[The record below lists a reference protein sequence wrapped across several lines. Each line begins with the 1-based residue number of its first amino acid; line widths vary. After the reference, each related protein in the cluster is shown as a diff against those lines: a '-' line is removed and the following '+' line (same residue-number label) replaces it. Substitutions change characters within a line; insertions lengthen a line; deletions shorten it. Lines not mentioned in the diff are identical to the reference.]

1 MKNLWSIAK
10 RELQGYFVSPI
21 AYIVGAIFLLFSG
34 LFFYLGVLQ
43 YEYYSNYSQQMMSYG
58 GSGQMPNVNQ
68 VVFTFYFFW
77 LQLILILIIPL
88 LTMKLFAEEKRTGTE
103 ELLLTSPL
111 SVGQIVGGKFLAS
124 LLFFL
129 VLLLLSGLSVL
140 FSFLYGNPEL
150 LPILSGYLGLLL
162 VGAAFV
168 SLGLLFS
175 ALTENQ
181 IISAVLT
188 FGTLLIL
195 QFLYYVFLF
204 TSGFLKNLLG
214 SLSFTSH
221 FVNLIQGNLDTADLV
236 YFLSFTF
243 FALFLTHSAIQS
255 RRWR

>member
-10 RELQGYFVSPI
+10 RELQSYFVSPI
-21 AYIVGAIFLLFSG
+21 AYIVGAMFLLFSG

-43 YEYYSNYSQQMMSYG
+43 FEYYANYSQQMMSYSG
-58 GSGQMPNVNQ
+58 YGQMPNVNQ

-88 LTMKLFAEEKRTGTE
+88 MTMKLFAEEKRMGTE

-111 SVGQIVGGKFLAS
+111 SIGQIVGGKFLAS
-124 LLFFL
+124 LIFFFILL
-129 VLLLLSGLSVL
+129 VMSALSVL

-162 VGAAFV
+162 VGAAFI
-168 SLGLLFS
+168 SIGLFFS

-181 IISAVLT
+181 IVAAVLT

-195 QFLYYVFLF
+195 QFIYYVFLF
-204 TSGFLKNLLG
+204 TAGFLKSLFG
-214 SLSFTSH
+214 SLSFTSR
-221 FVNLIQGNLDTADLV
+221 FVNLVQGNMDTADLV
-236 YFLSFTF
+236 YFLSFIF
-243 FALFLTHSAIQS
+243 FSLYLTHSAIQS

>member
-1 MKNLWSIAK
+1 MKNMWFIAK
-10 RELQGYFVSPI
+10 RELQSYFVSPI

-43 YEYYSNYSQQMMSYG
+43 FEYYSNYSQQMMSYG
-58 GSGQMPNVNQ
+58 YGQMPNVNQ

-88 LTMKLFAEEKRTGTE
+88 LTMRLFAEEKRTGTE

-124 LLFFL
+124 LLLFL
-129 VLLLLSGLSVL
+129 VLLVLSGLSVL

-162 VGAAFV
+162 VGAAFI
-168 SLGLLFS
+168 SIGLLFS

-195 QFLYYVFLF
+195 QFVYYVFLF
-204 TSGFLKNLLG
+204 TSGFLKNLFG
-214 SLSFTSH
+214 SLSFTSR
-221 FVNLIQGNLDTADLV
+221 FVNLVQGNLDTADLV

-243 FALFLTHSAIQS
+243 IALFLTHSAIQS